1 MILFDLKCD
10 TGHRF
15 EAWFRDRAGF
25 ESQRKSRTVQCPV
38 CGSSTVDKA
47 PMAPKLVRSEGRDRP
62 ESAAERAPK
71 KPAGATKM
79 LRVLRDHVEK
89 NCDFVG
95 DRFAEEARKVHYGEV
110 ERHNIYGNATREE
123 TRELRDEG
131 IEFGEIPWLP
141 RHDS

>member
-15 EAWFRDRAGF
+15 EGWFRDRAGF
-25 ESQRKSRTVQCPV
+25 ESQRKSRTILCPV
-38 CGSSTVDKA
+38 CASSIVDKA
-47 PMAPKLVRSEGRDRP
+47 PMAPKLVRGESRDRP
-62 ESAAERAPK
+62 EPAAEKASK
-71 KPAGATKM
+71 ETAGAARM
-79 LRVLRDHVEK
+79 LRALRDRVEK

-95 DRFAEEARKVHYGEV
+95 NRFAEEARKLHYGEV

-123 TRELRDEG
+123 TRELHDEG

-141 RHDS
+141 RQDS

>member
-15 EAWFRDRAGF
+15 EAWFRDGAGF
-25 ESQRKSRTVQCPV
+25 ESQRKSRTVECPV

-47 PMAPKLVRSEGRDRP
+47 PMAPNLVRGERSGKRQ
-62 ESAAERAPK
+62 AAAMGL
-71 KPAGATKM
+71 AGAKAT
-79 LRVLRDHVEK
+79 LRAMREHVEK

-110 ERHNIYGNATREE
+110 ERHSIYGNATREE
-123 TRELRDEG
+123 SRELRDEG
-131 IEFGEIPWLP
+131 IEFGQIPWLP
-141 RHDS
+141 PRDS